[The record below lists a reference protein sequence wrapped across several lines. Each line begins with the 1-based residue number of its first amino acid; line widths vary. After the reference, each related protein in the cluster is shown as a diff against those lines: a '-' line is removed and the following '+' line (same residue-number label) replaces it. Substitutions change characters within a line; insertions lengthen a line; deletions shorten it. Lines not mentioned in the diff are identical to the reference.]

1 MSEWIKSHG
10 TAVVALATALGAAS
24 ANLGFL
30 SGNSDVMHVLTIT
43 AVGVAFGERV
53 LQAFITGATPS
64 K

>member
-1 MSEWIKSHG
+1 MSEWIKNHG
-10 TAVVALATALGAAS
+10 ASLVALATALGAAS

-53 LQAFITGATPS
+53 LQAFITGAMPS